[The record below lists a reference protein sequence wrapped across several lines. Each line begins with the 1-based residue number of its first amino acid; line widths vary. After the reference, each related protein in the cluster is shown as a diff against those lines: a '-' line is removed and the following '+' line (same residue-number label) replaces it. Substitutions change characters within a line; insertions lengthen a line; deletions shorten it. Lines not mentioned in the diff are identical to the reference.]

1 MSAGLVSQMNKAV
14 TLSFLLVCISSV
26 AAQEG
31 NPQFRHEAERAALG
45 WVCGLSIMEAIQCKA
60 PGRRWCTMEE
70 LLKGGLTT
78 DQRRAEKDPSEGN
91 LDYRFSIAVN
101 GDDISISAIP
111 RRPGLGGFLND
122 RTGVYFNPDGPA
134 SRSATKIRG
143 GADCDYLR
151 AKF

>member
-1 MSAGLVSQMNKAV
+1 MNKAIAV
-14 TLSFLLVCISSV
+14 ISLLACTTSV
-26 AAQEG
+26 GAQEG
-31 NPQFRHEAERAALG
+31 NPQFRHEAERTALG
-45 WVCGLSIMEAIQCKA
+45 WVCGLSAMEAVQCKA
-60 PGRRWCTMEE
+60 QGKRWCTMEE
-70 LLKGGLTT
+70 LLRVGG
-78 DQRRAEKDPSEGN
+78 EKDPSAGN
-91 LDYRFSIAVN
+91 PDYRYSIAVN

-134 SRSATKIRG
+134 SRNATKIRG